1 MNDMIQVYFDY
12 DVDNLQERFGIEK
25 EIQYLD
31 KLVEKYGWKYSGITN
46 VYVPIVKETREE
58 TVGKVIEAIT
68 DDERLKKYSPK
79 IMRGTLTNV
88 CELEKI
94 EVQHMTK
101 PRDVKYSRYE
111 RFYLETKKLAH
122 EIIVDEDKRIRDG
135 YISYLLAKK
144 HGCKVDVI
152 EVPKESAISKLVI
165 GHHVEY
171 NEEQNTYIAKTNKRY
186 VWIYNLK
193 EAVVIGDILLV
204 QTCKGQAYAQVQKI
218 TNIAGKDAISK
229 HKKVIGNITAL
240 NETKK
245 N

>member
-31 KLVEKYGWKYSGITN
+31 KLVEKYGWKYSG
-46 VYVPIVKETREE
+46 
-58 TVGKVIEAIT
+58 
-68 DDERLKKYSPK
+68 
-79 IMRGTLTNV
+79 
-88 CELEKI
+88 
-94 EVQHMTK
+94 
-101 PRDVKYSRYE
+101 
-111 RFYLETKKLAH
+111 
-122 EIIVDEDKRIRDG
+122 
-135 YISYLLAKK
+135 
-144 HGCKVDVI
+144 
-152 EVPKESAISKLVI
+152 
-165 GHHVEY
+165 
-171 NEEQNTYIAKTNKRY
+171 
-186 VWIYNLK
+186 IYNLK